1 MKQSLD
7 WILLEKCTQCDKENK
22 FFVFVD
28 YILMG
33 ENMLI
38 FSFECKHMNL
48 NGCRV
53 FQPAFMCCAHP
64 KAGQNTQRMD
74 PVAVNYTLY
83 FFSSKKQVEFSI
95 QKNGQ
100 PLSII

>member
-33 ENMLI
+33 ENMFLRPLLFFVCI
-38 FSFECKHMNL
+38 PTHAEEILLTRCAL
-48 NGCRV
+48 NVETALELHSHYAVRV
-53 FQPAFMCCAHP
+53 
-64 KAGQNTQRMD
+64 
-74 PVAVNYTLY
+74 
-83 FFSSKKQVEFSI
+83 
-95 QKNGQ
+95 
-100 PLSII
+100 